1 MQTTRTPY
9 SISFMATVL
18 LLLLFACH
26 STVANAAVALGA
38 TRVIYPANQKQVLL
52 PVTNNDPASVYLIQS
67 WIENAGDQK
76 DTQFVITPPL
86 FSMQGKKENTL
97 RIINATNHQ
106 LPGDRE
112 SLFWVNVKAI
122 PAMEKDQKN
131 ENTLQ
136 LAIIS
141 RIKMFYRPTNLAMA
155 PEEAPAMLRFRRS
168 GSKLTLINPTP
179 YFITVTN
186 MKAGNSNLPNT
197 MVPPKGEV
205 SVDIHL
211 SLSVPQIYVGR
222 MARGYVSPDLWEE
235 GINAGLLNYS
245 FNGNSIN
252 NRSNHNAGKSNYA
265 YLNLQSGINIGS
277 WRLRDNSTWSY
288 NSGSSNS
295 SDSNKWQHINT
306 SAERDI
312 IPLRSRLTV
321 GDSYTDGDIFDSV
334 NFRGLKIN
342 STEAMLPDSQHGF
355 APVIHGIARGT
366 AQVSVKQN
374 GYDVYQTTV
383 PPGPFTIDD
392 INSAANGGD
401 LQVTIKEADGSIQ
414 TLYVPYSSVPV
425 LQRAGYTRYALAMG
439 EYRSGNNLQSSPKF
453 IQGSLMHG
461 LEGNWTPYG
470 GMQIAEDYQAFNL
483 GIGKDLGLFGAFSF
497 DITQANTTLADGT
510 RHSGQS
516 VKSVYSKSFYQTGTN
531 IQVAGYRYS
540 TQGFYNLSDSAYSR
554 MSGYTVKPPTG
565 DTNEQTQFIDYFNL
579 FYSKRGQEQIS
590 ISQQL
595 GNYGTTF
602 FSASRQSYWNTSRSD
617 QQISFGLNVPFG
629 DITTSLNYSYSN
641 NIWQNDRDHLLAFTL
656 NVPFSHWMR
665 TDSQSAFRNSNASYS
680 MSNDLKGGMTN
691 LSGVY
696 GTLLPDNNLNYSVQV
711 GNTHGGNTSS
721 GTSGYSSL
729 NYRGAYGNTN
739 VGYSRSGDSSQIYYG
754 MSGGIIAHA
763 DGITFGQPLGDTMVL
778 VKAPGADNVKIENQT
793 GIHTDW
799 RGYAILPFATEYRE
813 NRVALNA
820 NSLADNVELDETVI
834 TVIPTHGAIARA
846 TFNAQIG
853 GKVLMTLKYGN
864 KSVPFGAI
872 VTHGENKNGSIVAEN
887 GQVYL
892 TGLPQSGKLQVSW
905 GKDKN
910 SNCIVEYKL
919 PEVSPGTLL
928 NQQTAICR

>member
-141 RIKMFYRPTNLAMA
+141 RIKMFYRPTNLAINA
-155 PEEAPAMLRFRRS
+155 E
-168 GSKLTLINPTP
+168 LIPCLSTDLLVSLGIKKSALLDNKEHSAEKHVPDNSACTP
-179 YFITVTN
+179 LQDRLADASTEFDV
-186 MKAGNSNLPNT
+186 GQQ
-197 MVPPKGEV
+197 
-205 SVDIHL
+205 HL

-288 NSGSSNS
+288 YSGSSNS

-453 IQGSLMHG
+453 IQLRN
-461 LEGNWTPYG
+461 EWW
-470 GMQIAEDYQAFNL
+470 DYC
-483 GIGKDLGLFGAFSF
+483 S
-497 DITQANTTLADGT
+497 
-510 RHSGQS
+510 
-516 VKSVYSKSFYQTGTN
+516 
-531 IQVAGYRYS
+531 
-540 TQGFYNLSDSAYSR
+540 
-554 MSGYTVKPPTG
+554 
-565 DTNEQTQFIDYFNL
+565 
-579 FYSKRGQEQIS
+579 
-590 ISQQL
+590 
-595 GNYGTTF
+595 
-602 FSASRQSYWNTSRSD
+602 
-617 QQISFGLNVPFG
+617 
-629 DITTSLNYSYSN
+629 
-641 NIWQNDRDHLLAFTL
+641 
-656 NVPFSHWMR
+656 
-665 TDSQSAFRNSNASYS
+665 
-680 MSNDLKGGMTN
+680 
-691 LSGVY
+691 
-696 GTLLPDNNLNYSVQV
+696 
-711 GNTHGGNTSS
+711 
-721 GTSGYSSL
+721 
-729 NYRGAYGNTN
+729 
-739 VGYSRSGDSSQIYYG
+739 
-754 MSGGIIAHA
+754 
-763 DGITFGQPLGDTMVL
+763 
-778 VKAPGADNVKIENQT
+778 
-793 GIHTDW
+793 
-799 RGYAILPFATEYRE
+799 
-813 NRVALNA
+813 
-820 NSLADNVELDETVI
+820 
-834 TVIPTHGAIARA
+834 
-846 TFNAQIG
+846 
-853 GKVLMTLKYGN
+853 
-864 KSVPFGAI
+864 
-872 VTHGENKNGSIVAEN
+872 
-887 GQVYL
+887 
-892 TGLPQSGKLQVSW
+892 
-905 GKDKN
+905 
-910 SNCIVEYKL
+910 C
-919 PEVSPGTLL
+919 
-928 NQQTAICR
+928 